1 MPWSG
6 FEGFHDFLSSW
17 RGRISEK
24 TQSNASFA
32 WFWRAD
38 PQIELTYNDAGWP
51 FRTYEK
57 QIEQSAKHGDAFG
70 LHTHPWRWD
79 SAVNRWIAD
88 FGNPQ
93 WVETCVRSSFDI
105 FERYFG
111 AQCRLFRFGDG
122 WLDNSTFELIEKLG
136 AQIDLTLEPGSE
148 AKLFLVKEEL
158 TTGLIPDRR
167 KIPNYPY
174 HPARTD
180 FRRVDSSGRSTLWIV
195 PVSTARKPISRLRD
209 FQSFLPD
216 LLRPYRRTLQLNLG
230 FEPSLFEHL
239 FEQSL
244 FAMRQPYVAICAR
257 TDVGA
262 NNSPRGFADRNLG
275 YILGHKLAD
284 QFVFTLPVPAI
295 GYLNGHRG
303 DPDGAT
309 HGVSTSG

>member
-1 MPWSG
+1 MDGVASSRGNKTVQSNEAANTILLLVDCEPDPRETTPGVPMPWSG

-111 AQCRLFRFGDG
+111 RPMSIVSIWR
-122 WLDNSTFELIEKLG
+122 WLARQFHVRAHREIG
-136 AQIDLTLEPGSE
+136 R
-148 AKLFLVKEEL
+148 
-158 TTGLIPDRR
+158 PD
-167 KIPNYPY
+167 
-174 HPARTD
+174 
-180 FRRVDSSGRSTLWIV
+180 
-195 PVSTARKPISRLRD
+195 
-209 FQSFLPD
+209 
-216 LLRPYRRTLQLNLG
+216 
-230 FEPSLFEHL
+230 
-239 FEQSL
+239 
-244 FAMRQPYVAICAR
+244 
-257 TDVGA
+257 
-262 NNSPRGFADRNLG
+262 
-275 YILGHKLAD
+275 
-284 QFVFTLPVPAI
+284 
-295 GYLNGHRG
+295 
-303 DPDGAT
+303 
-309 HGVSTSG
+309 